1 MGPVIA
7 VVDDDPAFC
16 KLLFDSLTGAGYLV
30 VLATTGSR
38 AYRLIQQA
46 QPALA
51 ILDLRLDHPEGGWV
65 LLNVLRRDPAT
76 AHLPIIVCS
85 GDLLFLDA
93 IVDQLPER
101 RCAIL
106 EKPFDLADL
115 LLQIERLLSRTGSD
129 LDPPS
134 QQRLNRLGDD
144 S

>member
-16 KLLFDSLTGAGYLV
+16 RLMFDSLSQAGYLV

-46 QPALA
+46 RPALA

-76 AHLPIIVCS
+76 AHLPVIVCT
-85 GDLLFLDA
+85 GDLPFLDA
-93 IVDQLPER
+93 IVDWLPDR
-101 RCAIL
+101 RYAIL

-115 LLQIERLLSRTGSD
+115 FLQIERLLSGTGHD
-129 LDPPS
+129 PDPPS
-134 QQRLNRLGDD
+134 KQRPNRLGDGN
-144 S
+144 